1 MATKT
6 RKQAQAQ
13 APAQTQA
20 QAPAMPKAKRKQAPA
35 AEPKQQA
42 PKTKP
47 ETKTLAPAQVAAQ
60 ENMIRLARA
69 ADSSFRDAAEAVAEC
84 AAMGIHRTLGMELAA
99 YVTATLLGAGIARST
114 VYFLKDVGVATSAI
128 GTEQAKALPM
138 EALRE
143 LASKAKGNREEIRKT
158 LGKVTGSGPGGKVT
172 TDDVRKVTR
181 GGNGGKPSTE
191 AVVLL
196 ARKAMSYAGKDTRQA
211 ITLLEGAIVRVR
223 KVLEKQ
229 AQQGKA

>member
-1 MATKT
+1 MTTKT
-6 RKQAQAQ
+6 RKQAQAS
-13 APAQTQA
+13 APA
-20 QAPAMPKAKRKQAPA
+20 QAPAMPKAKRKTVPA
-35 AEPKQQA
+35 AEPKQEA

-84 AAMGIHRTLGMELAA
+84 AAMGIHRTLGLELAA
-99 YVTATLLGAGIARST
+99 YVTTTLLGAGIARST

-128 GTEQAKALPM
+128 GAEQAKALPM

-172 TDDVRKVTR
+172 TEDVRKVTR

-191 AVVLL
+191 AVILL
-196 ARKAMSYAGKDTRQA
+196 ARKAMTYAGKDTRQA
-211 ITLLEGAIVRVR
+211 VTLLEGAIVRVR

-229 AQQGKA
+229 AQQSKA